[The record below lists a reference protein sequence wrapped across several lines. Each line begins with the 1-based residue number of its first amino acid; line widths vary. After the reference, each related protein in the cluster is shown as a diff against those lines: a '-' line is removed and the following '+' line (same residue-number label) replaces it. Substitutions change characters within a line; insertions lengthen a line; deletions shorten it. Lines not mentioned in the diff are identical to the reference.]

1 MPIPVIPK
9 TAADTGIYNANAVF
23 CRTFLLT
30 GFLPILEHPL
40 IAADTPLAIPRHFTP
55 TAPQCRNVAPLAD

>member
-23 CRTFLLT
+23 LCFS
-30 GFLPILEHPL
+30 
-40 IAADTPLAIPRHFTP
+40 FTHVGE
-55 TAPQCRNVAPLAD
+55 RIFSREVAVPVHEYTQQEWDK